1 MYTLKGSIKTIKA
14 TQVVTDSFSKR
25 EFVVLDESGQYP
37 QTMLFQSVQDKC
49 EMLNQFKEGDSVEV
63 FFNLRGREWTNQQ
76 GEVKVFNTLDA
87 WKIQPLSGETKTAK
101 TVAEVE
107 DDSSGL
113 PF

>member
-25 EFVVLDESGQYP
+25 EFVILDESGQYP

-63 FFNLRGREWTNQQ
+63 FFNLRGREWTNPQ